1 MVHPGD
7 STTEGLSILED
18 LEELVALEIVL
29 QAKEL
34 MDRAVSGGAQILS
47 QRLVSRLP
55 PEVPC
60 RP

>member
-1 MVHPGD
+1 MVNPGD

-34 MDRAVSGGAQILS
+34 MDLLISCGVQILS

-55 PEVPC
+55 PGVL
-60 RP
+60 

>member
-1 MVHPGD
+1 MVNPGV

-34 MDRAVSGGAQILS
+34 MDRAVSGGVQIFC
-47 QRLVSRLP
+47 QCLVTRLP
-55 PEVPC
+55 PGVL
-60 RP
+60 